1 MSGCEEDDDSDSNSD
16 RYNNGMSSSIY
27 SNGTRRLGHR
37 NSELDA
43 SLSRLALLEQELNNF
58 EDNYVSR
65 VRKNELSSSKE
76 NSEFFKLKIIVK
88 KGRCYFH

>member
-1 MSGCEEDDDSDSNSD
+1 LNPNDRVSGCEDEDDDSDSNSD
-16 RYNNGMSSSIY
+16 RYNNGTSSSLY
-27 SNGTRRLGHR
+27 SNGPRKLGHR

-65 VRKNELSSSKE
+65 VRKNELSSTNE
-76 NSEFFKLKIIVK
+76 NSKLNKDLFVN
-88 KGRCYFH
+88 F